1 MLEQNFYIRYIYHKI
16 LDKKCYI
23 HRRGKGGEKRGRD
36 VGVWTE
42 REKNGREMDG
52 GGVGWRRKEGEEGM
66 KESYSTIVGGG
77 QGKVELCV

>member
-1 MLEQNFYIRYIYHKI
+1 MGGDGEGT
-16 LDKKCYI
+16 
-23 HRRGKGGEKRGRD
+23 RRGCDGREERKGRRRKGGEKRGRD

-77 QGKVELCV
+77 QGKVEL